1 MYKLLIFLI
10 ALFLVVSIEFK
21 VIDLS
26 KLSKKY
32 ITVEINGAISN
43 PGFYSI
49 KKGSNINDLLALVN
63 VEENADLSTIN
74 KQLELSDK
82 DILYIPIKQETAL
95 VSINTA
101 SLNQLMML
109 PGIGEVTAKKIIE
122 YRENKL
128 FQSIEELKN
137 VSGIG
142 DAKYEAICL
151 LISL

>member
-10 ALFLVVSIEFK
+10 TLILIITIDFK
-21 VIDLS
+21 VVDLS

-43 PGFYSI
+43 PGFYSV
-49 KKGSNINDLLALVN
+49 KKGSKINDLLALVN

-82 DILYIPIKQETAL
+82 DTLYIPIKQETAL
-95 VSINTA
+95 NSINTA

-109 PGIGEVTAKKIIE
+109 PGIGEVTAKIIE

-142 DAKYEAICL
+142 DAKYEAICS

>member
-1 MYKLLIFLI
+1 M
-10 ALFLVVSIEFK
+10 
-21 VIDLS
+21 
-26 KLSKKY
+26 
-32 ITVEINGAISN
+32 
-43 PGFYSI
+43 
-49 KKGSNINDLLALVN
+49 
-63 VEENADLSTIN
+63 
-74 KQLELSDK
+74 
-82 DILYIPIKQETAL
+82 YIPIKQETAL
-95 VSINTA
+95 ISINTA

-142 DAKYEAICL
+142 DAKYEAICS